1 MTPDLKGDPQQAV
14 GRGTCPPSA
23 SKPFP
28 ESWDVPPSPAPVG
41 VSPAHERDFQ
51 ILSSSKMMARRW
63 ERSPRNRKRFMVGGR
78 LAGWAGGRQADG
90 GLPPAA
96 AVLAGRLSR
105 GRERGPQVGSAPG
118 RGLWEGEPRPELAA
132 EQELGRGRRAGGEG
146 SGPGGPAPGGGVP
159 ALRRPLR
166 RTSRLAECALNAP
179 PTPPPRNLRGLWDLK
194 LSSPAPAS
202 PGSRC
207 LWKGRSPAAQPLP
220 LTGIQEAGL

>member
-1 MTPDLKGDPQQAV
+1 MGAWSPPHQTVCTPSLGKGADPLVTPDLKGDPQQAV

-132 EQELGRGRRAGGEG
+132 EQELGRGRRAGGG
-146 SGPGGPAPGGGVP
+146 GVRAGRPRPRGRGPGSP
-159 ALRRPLR
+159 
-166 RTSRLAECALNAP
+166 AP
-179 PTPPPRNLRGLWDLK
+179 PTPHL
-194 LSSPAPAS
+194 PARRVRAECTPNATS
-202 PGSRC
+202 
-207 LWKGRSPAAQPLP
+207 
-220 LTGIQEAGL
+220 